1 MTRRQHEHHH
11 HAAGELMEIFP
22 YADEA
27 PLPDTEDVRG
37 W

>member
-1 MTRRQHEHHH
+1 MNTITTPPVN
-11 HAAGELMEIFP
+11 LMEIFP